1 VQKSKIANI
10 LLVTS
15 LLCSS
20 AAYAQANRLPG
31 VVDKKSDKIKIP
43 KGHGLK
49 DKRSEPLKAKPALK
63 KSSDEIVLKKLNNV
77 IFSGN
82 TVISSGELQAVVSPY
97 IGKALS
103 KESLAKMK
111 YDVTSYFYD
120 RGYIL
125 IRVVTPP
132 QNIKNGVVNLKIHE
146 ASIGDIKITKNA
158 KLNDRVINGITKRI
172 ALGTVFQEKESE
184 TVISDLNDIQNI
196 QASINLQ
203 PGKEFKT
210 TDINIILN
218 EADEDTHNITFDTYG
233 SELTGK
239 RVATVHL
246 EKGNM
251 LGQGEVLSADLR
263 KSDGSLWSVLFSA
276 VTPTGVG
283 NVNLET
289 SYLHSENEIG
299 DRLANL
305 NAEGK
310 SDIGNIALSSN
321 FLNTIKYKS
330 TGKFG
335 LELRNHESRIGIPD
349 ATDTKDAIRQL
360 YVDANFLQ
368 SSPESIY
375 YVSGRLIKGVDILGA
390 SEDYRG
396 TIANGSFASRAG
408 GDPKAWIFRPTVL
421 TNLKVAEN
429 GNFRFQATGQI
440 SSNKLLSSDLFVL
453 GGYGSVRGYEPAF
466 ETGEEGFSFTAEYN
480 HDFSVNAD
488 WSLSAGPFLD
498 GGAVFNKA
506 NIGINDSHIY
516 SVGLGAEFVT
526 SSFNEENLT
535 FRFDWA
541 HPIGNYN
548 DPAGIIDDDRFY
560 FRLSQDF

>member
-1 VQKSKIANI
+1 MQKSNIANI

-31 VVDKKSDKIKIP
+31 VVDKNTDKVKIP

-49 DKRSEPLKAKPALK
+49 DKRSEPIKAKPALK
-63 KSSDEIVLKKLNNV
+63 ESSDEIVLKKLSNV
-77 IFSGN
+77 RFSGN
-82 TVISSGELQAVVSPY
+82 TVISSGELQTVVSPY
-97 IGKALS
+97 LGKQLS

-125 IRVVTPP
+125 VRVVTPP
-132 QNIKNGVVNLKIHE
+132 QNIKNGVVNLQVHE
-146 ASIGDIKITKNA
+146 ALIGDIKITKNA
-158 KLNDRVINGITKRI
+158 KLSDRVVEGITERI
-172 ALGTVFQEKESE
+172 SLGTVFQEKESE
-184 TVISDLNDIQNI
+184 TVISDLNDIKNI

-218 EADEDTHNITFDTYG
+218 ESDEDKQNVTLDTYG

-246 EKGNM
+246 EKSNF
-251 LGQGEVLSADLR
+251 LGQGETISTDLR
-263 KSDGSLWSVLFSA
+263 VSDGSLWSVMVSA
-276 VTPTGVG
+276 VAPTGFS

-289 SYLHSENEIG
+289 SFLHSENEIG

-310 SDIGNIALSSN
+310 SDIANIALSSN
-321 FLNTIKYKS
+321 LLNTIKYKS
-330 TGKFG
+330 TAKAG
-335 LELRNHESRIGIPD
+335 LELRNHESRIGTPD

-360 YVDANFLQ
+360 YVDANFLE
-368 SSPESIY
+368 SSPEYLY
-375 YVSGRLIKGVDILGA
+375 YISGRLIKGVDILGA
-390 SEDYRG
+390 SEDYRR
-396 TIANGSFASRAG
+396 TIANGSFASREG
-408 GDPKAWIFRPTVL
+408 GDPKAWIFRPTIL
-421 TNLKVAEN
+421 TNLKIADS
-429 GNFRFQATGQI
+429 GNFKFQATGQI

-488 WSLSAGPFLD
+488 WSLSAGPFID

-506 NIGINDSHIY
+506 NIGTNDSHIY

-526 SSFNEENLT
+526 SSFNEENITL
-535 FRFDWA
+535 RFDWA